1 MAVIQEFRSN
11 AWKGIGLG
19 IKVELNKIYNMDCLE
34 GMRYIDSHSID
45 LILCDLPYGVSDCKW
60 DQVIPFELLWE
71 QYKRII
77 KPRGAIV
84 LTATQPFTTKLINSN
99 RKWFKYCWYWVK
111 NQVTGFPFAK
121 YQPLRCVEDIVVFYK
136 QAPTYNPQGVIR
148 LDKPIKNKG
157 KKGAGVYKFS
167 TLGKENKTHYVN
179 YPRQILKF
187 NCQRDGLHPTQ
198 KPEKLFEYIIK
209 TYTNEGDVVLDNC
222 MGSGTT
228 AVACINTK
236 RNYIGFEMDPQ
247 YCEIAKERIGS

>member
-19 IKVELNKIYNMDCLE
+19 IKVELNKIYNMDCLD
-34 GMRYIDSHSID
+34 GMRYIDSQSID

-84 LTATQPFTTKLINSN
+84 LTATQPFTTQLINSN

-121 YQPLRCVEDIVVFYK
+121 YQPLRCVEDIVVFYR

-148 LDKPIKNKG
+148 LDKPMKDKG
-157 KKGAGVYKFS
+157 RKGTGVYKFS
-167 TLGKENKTHYVN
+167 TLGKESKTHYVN

-198 KPEKLFEYIIK
+198 KPVKLFEYIIK

-228 AVACINTK
+228 AVACINTN